1 LTIEEKTV
9 WEIVILACL
18 WIVWCTLHSLLISKQ
33 AHKIAERFLGKNS
46 GTYRVLY
53 VLFSIITL
61 MPVLLF
67 QFSLQQKIVL
77 ESGIFIHLAQ
87 CILLLYGMVMFYLG
101 ARVYNMSFFL
111 GITQWHNARKN
122 TKSAPLPFHTDGV
135 LAYVRHPWY
144 SGGIAFIWGFGT
156 ISDIYLLTRIILTA
170 YFIIGSVLEERR
182 LVGELGDQYSSYRRK
197 VPMLLPWKLK
207 RLSQGN

>member
-1 LTIEEKTV
+1 MTIKEKAV
-9 WEIVILACL
+9 WKIFILACL

-33 AHKIAERFLGKNS
+33 AHKIAERLLGENS

-61 MPVLLF
+61 VPVLLF
-67 QFSLQQKIVL
+67 QFSLQQQIVL
-77 ESGIFIHLAQ
+77 ESNISIRLFQGALFI
-87 CILLLYGMVMFYLG
+87 YGMVMFYLG
-101 ARVYNMSFFL
+101 SRVYNMRFFL
-111 GITQWHNARKN
+111 GITQCHNARKN
-122 TKSAPLPFHTDGV
+122 TKTATLPFHTDGV

-170 YFIIGSVLEERR
+170 YFIIGTVLEERR
-182 LVGELGDQYSSYRRK
+182 LVAELGDQYSSYRRK

-207 RLSQGN
+207 KLSQGN